1 MRNHLAGIL
10 LVAALSVGAD
20 PMPPTLRSGLANPF
34 PGGTMAGYAGD
45 TGLDIS
51 GVKKPVFALA
61 SGNVDYSEWGHTL
74 WRGPK
79 DTAFC
84 IRVELDKPIPFSDG
98 RIHGK
103 ITHVY
108 YAHLSALEF
117 TQTEQTIQRR
127 HVVAGEKLGT
137 SGIANGSPHLHV
149 GLLLDGQVEQDD
161 WKFILTEAEV
171 RKVLGDYKP
180 GDRI

>member
-1 MRNHLAGIL
+1 MRNYMAGVL
-10 LVAALSVGAD
+10 LISALSIGAD
-20 PMPPTLRSGLANPF
+20 PSPPKLRSGLANPF

-51 GVKKPVFALA
+51 GFKKPVFALA
-61 SGNVDYSEWGHTL
+61 CGTVDYPEYGHTL

-84 IRVELDKPIPFSDG
+84 IRVTLDKPIPFSSG
-98 RIHGK
+98 RTSGK

-108 YAHLSALEF
+108 SAHLSQLEL
-117 TQTEQTIQRR
+117 TQ
-127 HVVAGEKLGT
+127 A
-137 SGIANGSPHLHV
+137 
-149 GLLLDGQVEQDD
+149 EQDD
-161 WKFILTEAEV
+161 WKFILTEGEV

-180 GDRI
+180 GERI

>member
-1 MRNHLAGIL
+1 MRNHFGGVLLLAT
-10 LVAALSVGAD
+10 LSVGAD
-20 PMPPTLRSGLANPF
+20 PSPQTLRSGLANPF

-61 SGNVDYSEWGHTL
+61 SGTVDYSEWGHTL

-84 IRVELDKPIPFSDG
+84 IRVTLDKPIPFSNG
-98 RIHGK
+98 RASGK

-117 TQTEQTIQRR
+117 TQAEHAEAPR
-127 HVVAGEKLGT
+127 HVSAGEKLGT

-149 GLLLDGQVEQDD
+149 GLLLDGHVEQDD
-161 WKFILTEAEV
+161 WKFILTESEV
-171 RKVLGDYKP
+171 RKVLGDYKA
-180 GDRI
+180 GERI

>member
-1 MRNHLAGIL
+1 
-10 LVAALSVGAD
+10 
-20 PMPPTLRSGLANPF
+20 
-34 PGGTMAGYAGD
+34 MAGYAGD

-51 GVKKPVFALA
+51 GFKKPVFAIA
-61 SGNVDYSEWGHTL
+61 SGTVDYYEWGHTL

-84 IRVELDKPIPFSDG
+84 IRVTLDKPIAFSSG
-98 RIHGK
+98 RVSGK

-117 TQTEQTIQRR
+117 TQAENAVDKH
-127 HVVAGEKLGT
+127 HVNAGEKLGT

-180 GDRI
+180 GEKI